1 MFYGA
6 IEAGGTKFV
15 CAVSDG
21 QFEIIDRI
29 SIPTTSPT
37 ETLEQVFKFFDQRRC
52 DCPGGF
58 PFHFILFSPPGFKN
72 QEFILCRVSI
82 IDHGGRILGKYS
94 ECK

>member
-1 MFYGA
+1 MLYGA

-37 ETLEQVFKFFDQRRC
+37 ETLEQVFEFFNQ
-52 DCPGGF
+52 
-58 PFHFILFSPPGFKN
+58 FSLKSIGIGSFGP
-72 QEFILCRVSI
+72 IDVSKHSKTGSGAKI
-82 IDHGGRILGKYS
+82 IYKKHRI
-94 ECK
+94 